1 MLEIALVSFTE
12 RKVLLAFELDFG
24 QGLLSGA
31 RLSVSSISQIRFS
44 ICAISINEKKG
55 TLFTHV
61 DGSIEAP
68 KANKARV
75 RKPTNESPVL
85 TDFVVKAFQFNFGTL

>member
-24 QGLLSGA
+24 QGL
-31 RLSVSSISQIRFS
+31 LSVSSISQIRFS

>member
-1 MLEIALVSFTE
+1 MLGIALVSFTE

-24 QGLLSGA
+24 QGLLSM
-31 RLSVSSISQIRFS
+31 SSISQIRFS

-61 DGSIEAP
+61 DGSIEAH
-68 KANKARV
+68 
-75 RKPTNESPVL
+75 
-85 TDFVVKAFQFNFGTL
+85 